1 MRRSYES
8 PLRRALDTP
17 LSLTRTQSLH
27 PAASRSGPRGAVTLR
42 VGFGAVFLAL
52 ALSSCQVF
60 RGAPEPGIPAPM
72 GERVEIG
79 STTQLIG
86 EMRERYDG
94 KWYKTLTFLQN
105 NTRYTS
111 DGREE
116 KSQWMKYQSVPG
128 KLRIEFLPRD
138 AGSGLIFSNGRSY
151 TFEGGT
157 RIDTR
162 RLIHPLV
169 LLTGDVYVL
178 PPSVTLR
185 RLDSL
190 GVNRSRF
197 RVDRWE
203 GKRVYVVGAAPGDT
217 ISSQLWVDSD
227 RLLLVRWIEAQGAGA
242 RRTASDTRLG
252 AYRDHEGHA
261 IPTEMTVYRG
271 AGLCSRRFTQT
282 CA

>member
-1 MRRSYES
+1 MI
-8 PLRRALDTP
+8 RRAFAAVV
-17 LSLTRTQSLH
+17 LS
-27 PAASRSGPRGAVTLR
+27 AAVSGCG
-42 VGFGAVFLAL
+42 
-52 ALSSCQVF
+52 VF
-60 RGAPEPGIPAPM
+60 RGAPEPGIPAPR

-79 STTQLIG
+79 STAQLVA
-86 EMRERYDG
+86 EMRERYEG

-116 KSQWMKYQSVPG
+116 KSQWMKYQSIPG
-128 KLRIEFLPRD
+128 KLRIEFLPRS
-138 AGSGLIFSNGRSY
+138 AGSGLIFSNGRAY

-162 RLIHPLV
+162 RQIHPLV

-178 PPSVTLR
+178 PASVTLR

-217 ISSQLWVDSD
+217 ISSQLWVDAD
-227 RLLLVRWIEAQGAGA
+227 RLLLVRWIEAQGTGA

-252 AYRDHEGHA
+252 AYRNIEGHA
-261 IPTEMTVYRG
+261 IPTEMTVYRSG
-271 AGLCSRRFTQT
+271 RPVFREVYADVRVNVPFSPALFQPARWKNAPHPQPR
-282 CA
+282 